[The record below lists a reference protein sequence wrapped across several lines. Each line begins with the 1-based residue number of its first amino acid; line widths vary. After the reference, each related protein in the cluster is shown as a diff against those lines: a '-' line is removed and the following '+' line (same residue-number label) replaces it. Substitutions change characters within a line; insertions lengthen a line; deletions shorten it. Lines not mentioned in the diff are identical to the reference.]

1 MSHVQKTL
9 EKSLIYLVFPNK
21 LHLVF
26 VEKSYFLNTTK
37 LKNNKINK
45 YLSGFIFK
53 NSALLRF
60 KVNLSSVG
68 NVKNVQIFM
77 KDKTYKR
84 QDKRENICLKRLGNA
99 SIQPEYQKVTYI
111 SG

>member
-1 MSHVQKTL
+1 MSHVKKTL

-21 LHLVF
+21 LHLIF

-37 LKNNKINK
+37 LNKNNKINK

-60 KVNLSSVG
+60 KVNLLSVG
-68 NVKNVQIFM
+68 NVKKFQIFM
-77 KDKTYKR
+77 KDKSYKR
-84 QDKRENICLKRLGNA
+84 QDKRKNICLKRLGNA
-99 SIQPEYQKVTYI
+99 T
-111 SG
+111 

>member
-1 MSHVQKTL
+1 MSHVKKTL

-99 SIQPEYQKVTYI
+99 T
-111 SG
+111 